1 MNERGRRVVE
11 VISIATIFSLLFSYP
26 IYFLVLNNSLDIKH
40 ETNRWAIFWGIDGN
54 KIALE
59 IENESDWEEMQE
71 NWREVQKKTDPEY
84 HMYIYGKVV
93 SYDNS
98 WGFRLDPSTAVS
110 YLSPIYL
117 LSKSRNTIENI
128 ANNLNSTLS
137 YTYAIYFKTIKF
149 YNSEYAGVI
158 PLSIDIIGIG
168 VTILLIGLYF
178 YFKRERIMFA
188 KIKEALLITKE
199 IPEGITFTELSQ
211 NVGFEQK
218 RIERLI
224 SKTNL
229 KEELGLNIT
238 DNQIEFK
245 EIIFARRIRQVEEQL
260 KDITQLTSDQIT
272 LEYFSKL
279 AQFKNDLEEA
289 LVYYKDTSNI
299 EQYTQIE
306 TKLEIITDL
315 LESISLDAINK

>member
-1 MNERGRRVVE
+1 MNERGRRILEIISLVV
-11 VISIATIFSLLFSYP
+11 IFSLLFGYP
-26 IYFLVLNNSLDIKH
+26 IYFLTLNNSLDIKH
-40 ETNRWAIFWGIDGN
+40 KTNRWAIFWDEDGS

-59 IENESDWEEMQE
+59 IENDSDWEEMQE
-71 NWREVQKKTDPEY
+71 NWDEVRKKTDPEY

-93 SYDNS
+93 PYDNS

-110 YLSPIYL
+110 FLSPIGAW
-117 LSKSRNTIENI
+117 SKSRNTIENI

-137 YTYAIYFKTIKF
+137 YTYAIYFKTIRF

-158 PLSIDIIGIG
+158 PLIIDMILTG
-168 VTILLIGLYF
+168 VVILLIGLHF
-178 YFKRERIMFA
+178 YFKRERNMLT
-188 KIKEALLITKE
+188 KIKEALLIAKE
-199 IPEGITFTELSQ
+199 IPEGITLTELSQ
-211 NVGFEQK
+211 NVGLEQK

-224 SKTNL
+224 SKNNL
-229 KEELGLNIT
+229 KGDLGLHIT
-238 DNQIEFK
+238 NDCIEFK
-245 EIIFARRIRQVEEQL
+245 EIIYKKRIRQVEEQL

-299 EQYTQIE
+299 EQQMQIE
-306 TKLEIITDL
+306 IQLEVIIDL